1 MCFCRIFEY
10 FVVIKKSYLQ
20 DGQSWVSINYRL
32 KGMNDE
38 DIQKMIKDIEE
49 DHTEDFV
56 KKRKIDIIHQ
66 IKGVVVPYV
75 MQ

>member
-1 MCFCRIFEY
+1 
-10 FVVIKKSYLQ
+10 
-20 DGQSWVSINYRL
+20 
-32 KGMNDE
+32 MNDE